1 MTPMP
6 DANRPET
13 KRDLAYH
20 AIANMS
26 TGERQDLLLWMVE
39 YSPSA
44 ILVAL
49 EGLNWQEELD
59 GGAWNQSV

>member
-1 MTPMP
+1 MP

-20 AIANMS
+20 AIANM
-26 TGERQDLLLWMVE
+26 TNRQRQDVLLWMVE

-49 EGLNWQEELD
+49 EGLHWEDELND
-59 GGAWNQSV
+59 AAWDQLS